1 LTAILFNSFLQG
13 ESLLN
18 TKHYHLIGICGTA
31 MASLAGMLAAQGHK
45 VTGSDENVYP
55 PMSLELKRLGIPVNE
70 GYRAENLQERPDEVV
85 VGNAISRGN
94 IELEYTLNEK
104 LHYTSMAA
112 VVKENFISGHHS
124 VVIAGTHGKTTT
136 TSLMAWAM
144 EKADCHPSFLIGG
157 VAENFNASFR
167 VAPSKYF
174 VIEGDEYDTAYFDKG
189 PKFMHY
195 LPDTVILNNIEY
207 DHADIYCDLDMVKF
221 AFSRLINLIPD
232 KGHLLAGWDSP
243 IVRELAPKA
252 FCPVIS
258 FGTEEGASWQASKI
272 DFSGEMTRFKVAV
285 SGKEFGEYQTPLVG
299 LFNVKNCLGVIAA
312 CEVMGL
318 DRQAVKASLA
328 EFKSVKRRMQV
339 RGIASGVTVIDDFAH
354 HPTAVR
360 ETLLGAKQK
369 YTGQRIIALFEP
381 RSYTAQIKQF
391 QQDFTAGLMEADKI
405 IIAGLFHPE
414 RYTKDTAIC
423 PDEMIQAMRKS
434 GREADFIASPEAIIN
449 HLVPQLQPGDIV
461 VVMSNGSFGGIHE
474 KLLNALR
481 EAEN

>member
-1 LTAILFNSFLQG
+1 
-13 ESLLN
+13 
-18 TKHYHLIGICGTA
+18 

-70 GYRAENLQERPDEVV
+70 GYRAENLIERPDEVV

-94 IELEYTLNEK
+94 KELEYALNEK

-112 VVKENFISGHHS
+112 VVKENFIRGHHS

-195 LPDTVILNNIEY
+195 LPDTVVLNNIEF
-207 DHADIYCDLDMVKF
+207 DHADIYRDLDMVKF

-232 KGHLLAGWDSP
+232 KGHLLAGWDSA

-258 FGTEEGASWQASKI
+258 FGTEEGATWQASEI
-272 DFSGEMTRFKVAV
+272 DFSGEMTRFKVTV
-285 SGKEFGEYQTPLVG
+285 SGKEFGVFETPLVG

-312 CEVMGL
+312 CEVIGL
-318 DRQAVKASLA
+318 DSKAVKESLA
-328 EFKSVKRRMQV
+328 DFKSVKRRMQV
-339 RGIASGVTVIDDFAH
+339 RGIANGVTVIDDFAH

-369 YTGQRIIALFEP
+369 YTGHRIIAIFEP

-391 QQDFTAGLMEADKI
+391 QKDFTDGLMEADKI

-414 RYTKDTAIC
+414 RYTSDTAIC
-423 PDEMIQAMRKS
+423 PDEMILAIKNS
-434 GREADFIASPEAIIN
+434 GREADFIPSPDEIVK
-449 HLVPQLQPGDIV
+449 HLAPQFQPGDIV

-474 KLLNALR
+474 KLLNALN
-481 EAEN
+481 EASAA

>member
-1 LTAILFNSFLQG
+1 MNI
-13 ESLLN
+13 
-18 TKHYHLIGICGTA
+18 KHYHLIGICGTA
-31 MASLAGMLAAQGHK
+31 MASLAGMLAEQGHK

-55 PMSLELKRLGIPVNE
+55 PMSLELKRLGIPVSE
-70 GYRAENLQERPDEVV
+70 GYKAEHLSDRPDEIV

-94 IELEYTLNEK
+94 IELEYALNEK
-104 LHYTSMAA
+104 MHYTSMAA
-112 VVKENFISGHHS
+112 VVKENFIRGHHS

-167 VAPSKYF
+167 VTPSKYF

-195 LPDTVILNNIEY
+195 LPDTVILNNIEF
-207 DHADIYCDLDMVKF
+207 DHADIYRDLDAVKF
-221 AFSRLINLIPD
+221 AFSRLIYLIPG
-232 KGHLLAGWDSP
+232 KGHLVAGWDSE

-252 FCPVIS
+252 LCPVVS
-258 FGTEEGASWQASKI
+258 FGTEEGATWRAKDI
-272 DFSGEMTRFKVAV
+272 DFSGEMTTFKVTV
-285 SGKEFGEYQTPLVG
+285 EGKEYGQYQTPLVG
-299 LFNVKNCLGVIAA
+299 MFNVKNCLGVIAA
-312 CEVMGL
+312 CEVIGL
-318 DRQAVKASLA
+318 DRQSLQESLA

-339 RGIASGVTVIDDFAH
+339 RGIANGVTVIDDFAH
-354 HPTAVR
+354 HPTAVK

-391 QQDFTAGLMEADKI
+391 QQEFTEGLLVADKI

-414 RYTKDTAIC
+414 RYTKDKAIC
-423 PDEMIQAMRKS
+423 PNEMIEEMRNK
-434 GREADFIASPEAIIN
+434 GREADFIPSPEEIVR
-449 HLVPQLQPGDIV
+449 HLAFQLKNGDVV
-461 VVMSNGSFGGIHE
+461 VVMSNGSFGGIHD
-474 KLLNALR
+474 KLLDAIR
-481 EAEN
+481 EAGER